1 MSNKQIYATF
11 IKADDKVLR
20 YLGIKKYEHEKMLM
34 NFYSFHI
41 LIILTKT
48 QNHLMS
54 SLDNSFFNELSL
66 YKNKLFFVFQ
76 YNTDE
81 LAPIYVLY
89 SCDSNKTGITTKKK
103 IMKLFTQAGVNIKE
117 VIKKGEKGKNE
128 KDNTT
133 KFIFDY

>member
-1 MSNKQIYATF
+1 MSQIYATF
-11 IKADDKVLR
+11 IKVDDNVIN
-20 YLGIKKYEHEKMLM
+20 YLGIKKTEHATTII
-34 NFYSFHI
+34 NFYNLHI
-41 LIILTKT
+41 LVTLTKT

-66 YKNKLFFVFQ
+66 FKTKLYFVFQ
-76 YNTDE
+76 YNTEE
-81 LAPIYVLY
+81 LAPIYILY
-89 SCDSNKTGITTKKK
+89 NCDSNKTGIATKKK

>member
-1 MSNKQIYATF
+1 MSQIYATF
-11 IKADDKVLR
+11 IKADDKVIK
-20 YLGIKKYEHEKMLM
+20 YLGIQRCEHATALI

-41 LIILTKT
+41 LITLTKE

-66 YKNKLFFVFQ
+66 FKKKLSFVFQ

-89 SCDSNKTGITTKKK
+89 SCDSNKTGIATKKK
-103 IMKLFTQAGVNIKE
+103 IMKLFAEAGVNLKE
-117 VIKKGEKGKNE
+117 VIKKGERGKNE
-128 KDNTT
+128 KDHTT

>member
-11 IKADDKVLR
+11 IRVDDNVVN
-20 YLGIKKYEHEKMLM
+20 YLGIQKKEHATTII
-34 NFYSFHI
+34 NFYNLHI
-41 LIILTKT
+41 LITLTKT

-76 YNTDE
+76 YNTEE
-81 LAPIYVLY
+81 LAPIYILY
-89 SCDSNKTGITTKKK
+89 NCDSNKTGIATKKK